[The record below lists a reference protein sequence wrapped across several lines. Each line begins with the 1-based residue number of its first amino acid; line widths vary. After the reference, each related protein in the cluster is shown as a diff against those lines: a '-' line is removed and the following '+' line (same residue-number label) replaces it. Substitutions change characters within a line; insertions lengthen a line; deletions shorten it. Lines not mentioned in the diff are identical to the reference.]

1 MGIYFLRG
9 KLNRKE
15 LNDTLE
21 MEDTGESLDVDD
33 FEDFDEKIPEFDDFM
48 DDSFFDFDDNDKDD
62 DIFDDK
68 FDL

>member
-33 FEDFDEKIPEFDDFM
+33 FDDFDEKIPEFDDFM

-62 DIFDDK
+62 DIFEDK